1 MNNTTLIDNIDIIE
15 IADDINNYD
24 ENTKLQDEIDEIDD
38 TELMDP
44 FIGKK
49 NIDMDKP
56 IDPFY
61 L

>member
-15 IADDINNYD
+15 IADDIDNYD
-24 ENTKLQDEIDEIDD
+24 ENIKLQDEIDD

-49 NIDMDKP
+49 ILIWINQLILF
-56 IDPFY
+56 I
-61 L
+61 